1 MVLSLSQK
9 KINGSRWQ
17 KKKKKRG
24 EKKKRKEDRIEEDGS
39 KMDLQEILQQCQPLT
54 LLGSQ

>member
-1 MVLSLSQK
+1 MVVGGRKRKL
-9 KINGSRWQ
+9 
-17 KKKKKRG
+17 KKKKK

>member
-1 MVLSLSQK
+1 MVVGRK
-9 KINGSRWQ
+9 R
-17 KKKKKRG
+17 KKKRKKG
-24 EKKKRKEDRIEEDGS
+24 KQKKKRKEDRIEEDGS